1 MNYTRLFDIL
11 PYQLDKYPQD
21 AALVSKENGQWRK
34 YSTQECLDTIRKFS
48 LGLMSLG
55 VKKDDKIAI
64 VSNNRPEWVFTD
76 QAILQL
82 GAADVPVYSTISP
95 REYKFIFN
103 DAKVSYCFV
112 SDRDLYD
119 KVASIKDQVPTL
131 KEIYSFDKMDG
142 IKHWSEILSL
152 ADESKLTELN
162 AIKKAIDPAAL
173 ATLIYTSGTTGNPK
187 GVMLSHNNLASNVR
201 NTLKVL
207 PINNTHRTLSFLPL
221 CHSFERM
228 VTYTY
233 MATGASI
240 YYAENMDTIGEN
252 LKEVHPNFFTTVPRL
267 LEKVYDKIV
276 AKGLDLTGIKKAL
289 FFWALKLGQNYDDQG
304 RNSAWYN
311 VRLKIARKLIFS
323 KWQEALGGEIVGIVT
338 GAAALQKRLA
348 RVFNAAGLTV
358 REGYGMTESSPVL
371 TFNRFEEGG
380 YMMGTVGVAI
390 PGVEVKLGDQ
400 GEILARGENVMM
412 GYFNMPEQTT
422 EMLRD
427 GWLHTGDVGVFIDDK
442 FLKITDRIKQLFKTS
457 GGKYVTP
464 QPIENKMSESFF
476 IEQIMV
482 IGENEKFVSAIIQP
496 AFDAIYDWAK
506 KNHIGVSSNE
516 DICNNKE
523 IITRIF
529 EDIQERNPEFG
540 HVEQIKK
547 FKLVPDAWSI
557 ETGELTPTMK
567 LKRKFVLEKYKNLIA
582 ELYTD

>member
-1 MNYTRLFDIL
+1 
-11 PYQLDKYPQD
+11 
-21 AALVSKENGQWRK
+21 
-34 YSTQECLDTIRKFS
+34 
-48 LGLMSLG
+48 
-55 VKKDDKIAI
+55 
-64 VSNNRPEWVFTD
+64 
-76 QAILQL
+76 
-82 GAADVPVYSTISP
+82 
-95 REYKFIFN
+95 
-103 DAKVSYCFV
+103 
-112 SDRDLYD
+112 
-119 KVASIKDQVPTL
+119 
-131 KEIYSFDKMDG
+131 
-142 IKHWSEILSL
+142 
-152 ADESKLTELN
+152 
-162 AIKKAIDPAAL
+162 
-173 ATLIYTSGTTGNPK
+173 
-187 GVMLSHNNLASNVR
+187 
-201 NTLKVL
+201 
-207 PINNTHRTLSFLPL
+207 
-221 CHSFERM
+221 
-228 VTYTY
+228 
-233 MATGASI
+233 
-240 YYAENMDTIGEN
+240 
-252 LKEVHPNFFTTVPRL
+252 
-267 LEKVYDKIV
+267 VYDKIV